1 VSEPT
6 PAYSLLRSLLA
17 AAMLAAAAAAAAQAL
32 DDPTRPTALAEPE
45 RAARAESGPR
55 WRLQSTLVAEDRRL
69 AIINGR
75 SVGPGDRV
83 DGATV
88 RDVRQDGV
96 TLEIEGRRI
105 ELRMLG
111 AVDVKREAGG

>member
-1 VSEPT
+1 MSR
-6 PAYSLLRSLLA
+6 LLLA
-17 AAMLAAAAAAAAQAL
+17 LVLLGGAAPVAGQGLA
-32 DDPTRPTALAEPE
+32 DPTRPTTLDEQTPVA
-45 RAARAESGPR
+45 RRAEAGPR
-55 WRLQSTLVAEDRRL
+55 WRLQSTLVANERRF

-83 DGATV
+83 DGAIV

-96 TLEIEGRRI
+96 TLEVDGRRI
-105 ELRMLG
+105 ELRLLG